1 MNNRFYRTC
10 CFIFY
15 PVFQLLWPFRA
26 HGIENLPKDR
36 AFILCPNHAHAMDPF
51 LICLAMPRSVP
62 IRIMAKK
69 ELMEKPVLGRFLGA
83 LGAFGVDR
91 GHSDIA
97 ALKTAIKSLK
107 EGVNLLVFPEGT
119 RVKYQGEVEAKGG
132 VSMIALRTGAVL
144 VPVYAGKPDKLFHK
158 THIVFGEPY
167 EPKTATRHGTAEEYQ
182 MFADEVLRRAYAL
195 GREWEA

>member
-1 MNNRFYRTC
+1 MNWFYCVSCTA
-10 CFIFY
+10 FY

-26 HGIENLPKDR
+26 HGVENLPEDR
-36 AFILCPNHAHAMDPF
+36 PFILCPNHSNAVDPF
-51 LICLAMPRSVP
+51 LICLSMPRSVP

-69 ELMEKPVLGRFLGA
+69 ELMDKPVLGRFLGA

-97 ALKTAIKSLK
+97 ALKTAIKALK
-107 EGVNLLVFPEGT
+107 DGENLLIFPEGT
-119 RVKYQGEVEAKGG
+119 RVKRQGEAAAKGG
-132 VSMIALRTGAVL
+132 VAMIALRTGAVL
-144 VPVYAGKPDKLFHK
+144 VPVYAGKRNKLLRK

-182 MFADEVLRRAYAL
+182 AFADEVLRRAYAL
-195 GREWEA
+195 GREWDG